1 MEDESCDNEMEV
13 FNARVHEDEM
23 IITIEEYKDI
33 RAKIDNYEKEKKE
46 YQAHITCL
54 EQKIKEKLNDKE
66 NISNEM
72 KIINEENRKL
82 KRGIV
87 NFIKGLGG

>member
-1 MEDESCDNEMEV
+1 MEENRCDNEMEV

-23 IITIEEYKDI
+23 IITIEEYKNMK
-33 RAKIDNYEKEKKE
+33 AKIENYEKAKKE
-46 YQAHITCL
+46 YQAHVTYL
-54 EQKIKEKLNDKE
+54 EQMVKEKTTDKE
-66 NISNEM
+66 NIFNEM